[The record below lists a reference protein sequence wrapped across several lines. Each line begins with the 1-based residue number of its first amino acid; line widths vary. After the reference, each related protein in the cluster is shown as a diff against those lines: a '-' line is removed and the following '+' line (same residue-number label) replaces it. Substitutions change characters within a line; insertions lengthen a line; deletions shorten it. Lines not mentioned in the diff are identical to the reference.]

1 MDTRDTVRR
10 TGVEFLK
17 DAAAETLLLTGVAAV
32 GLSLTVSAAGRTGWG
47 AIAGGA
53 AVAALVSAALTFR
66 AGRGRTRDAVK
77 AEEPAQDESMTMG
90 EGNEPGH
97 LDTDSIT
104 LALPDSASAVVFPV
118 TTVTRRGVVVTV
130 IVGEYGPSGGTAP
143 EGSGLRS
150 SVLGRWPQ
158 ARVFERRST
167 GDSGADPRNYEAF
180 YVELLHDGTRRDVDD
195 QEVFALA
202 R

>member
-1 MDTRDTVRR
+1 MDTHDTVRR

-17 DAAAETLLLTGVAAV
+17 GAVAEALLLTGVAAV

-47 AIAGGA
+47 AVAGGA

-66 AGRGRTRDAVK
+66 AGRGRTRNAVK
-77 AEEPAQDESMTMG
+77 TKEPTQDESTTK
-90 EGNEPGH
+90 GNEPGR

-118 TTVTRRGVVVTV
+118 TTVTRSGVVVTV

-180 YVELLHDGTRRDVDD
+180 YVELLGDGTRRDVDD